1 MKFKSEF
8 KVFKKFKML
17 GAVAAIGLA
26 MWSGSLALAQSIPG
40 QAMVPMGSCQLSA
53 SQLSAAVGLSK
64 CTRASFTASA
74 GSSSNL
80 LVVTSVTGIIRIGDT
95 LLTGTGITAG
105 GTITGFVA
113 GTGTIGGAGT
123 YTISNTNTTSSAT
136 VTTGGI
142 PVGLLGQPAT
152 MVALQAET
160 ASVRYRDDGGAPT
173 ASLGSEVIF
182 GQNPFLYTGTLSAL
196 QFIAASGSPLLNVS
210 FYRQ

>member
-53 SQLSAAVGLSK
+53 SQLSAAVGLSE

>member
-123 YTISNTNTTSSAT
+123 YTISNTNPTSSAT

-142 PVGLLGQPAT
+142 PVGVLGQPAT

>member
-1 MKFKSEF
+1 MEFKSEF

-95 LLTGTGITAG
+95 
-105 GTITGFVA
+105 
-113 GTGTIGGAGT
+113 
-123 YTISNTNTTSSAT
+123 
-136 VTTGGI
+136 
-142 PVGLLGQPAT
+142 
-152 MVALQAET
+152 
-160 ASVRYRDDGGAPT
+160 
-173 ASLGSEVIF
+173 
-182 GQNPFLYTGTLSAL
+182 
-196 QFIAASGSPLLNVS
+196 
-210 FYRQ
+210 

>member
-173 ASLGSEVIF
+173 ASIGSEVIF